1 MGLFTDAFY
10 SCGFTL
16 AFYRDKNVGRVRQIS
31 LGNFGNRASID
42 LLFALGIVVFK
53 KSSFQTQGDLIRRHF
68 AGLNIFGNF

>member
-1 MGLFTDAFY
+1 MHFTVAVLHLCFIVTKTSEEYDKY
-10 SCGFTL
+10 LL
-16 AFYRDKNVGRVRQIS
+16 AI
-31 LGNFGNRASID
+31 LEID

>member
-1 MGLFTDAFY
+1 MHFTVAVLHLRFIVTKTSEEY
-10 SCGFTL
+10 
-16 AFYRDKNVGRVRQIS
+16 DKY
-31 LGNFGNRASID
+31 LLEID